1 MTSPGAKKNLESL
14 GVCEKKETDP
24 EHRPSDDGF
33 SRLEV
38 SRTLL
43 DSYSVPF
50 ARRAQN
56 LGAEYLCYVLQFF
69 GEGFVAYI
77 EGTAHQRFSVVGDA
91 VAVRVRDFGDEM
103 VRPQ

>member
-1 MTSPGAKKNLESL
+1 MPSSSKIKSFLRTRTAWPSL
-14 GVCEKKETDP
+14 SLTARRA
-24 EHRPSDDGF
+24 H
-33 SRLEV
+33 
-38 SRTLL
+38 L